1 MGPWFPINQII
12 SENFLVALY
21 KCDTSG
27 SLSILACF
35 SYSVWI
41 EHQAGRTGDGVSY
54 AVDAKVEPIA
64 HLGKINTVQALS
76 EFLGTNP

>member
-1 MGPWFPINQII
+1 MGPWLIIIINQII

-21 KCDTSG
+21 KCDMSG
-27 SLSILACF
+27 SFKILACF

-41 EHQAGRTGDGVSY
+41 EHQAGRTGDGVGH

-64 HLGKINTVQALS
+64 HLGQINT
-76 EFLGTNP
+76 GII